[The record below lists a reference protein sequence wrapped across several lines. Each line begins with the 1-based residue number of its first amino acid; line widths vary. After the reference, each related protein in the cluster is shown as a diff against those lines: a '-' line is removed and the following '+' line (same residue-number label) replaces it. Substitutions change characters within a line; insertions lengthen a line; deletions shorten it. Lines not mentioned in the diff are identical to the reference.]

1 MNYQHI
7 VVLCSCADE
16 ASAARIA
23 HALVTERLAACV
35 NRVAAVRS
43 TYSWRGSVEDQAEVL
58 LVIKTLG
65 ARYDALEQRIRELH
79 GYEVPEI
86 LALPV
91 AGGSGPY
98 LAWLSSEAGG
108 STDTGEDADFDG
120 GPSASR

>member
-1 MNYQHI
+1 MNSQHI

-65 ARYDALEQRIRELH
+65 ARYDALEQRIRALH
-79 GYEVPEI
+79 GYELPEI

-98 LAWLSSEAGG
+98 LGWLSRESGAPADTVEG
-108 STDTGEDADFDG
+108 SDFDE
-120 GPSASR
+120 GPRANR